1 MHAKRLE
8 YNFYV
13 AHPIIHGAFRA
24 AHVDCVDVT
33 ERRPAWEISTHLVLL
48 DLGTVTK

>member
-13 AHPIIHGAFRA
+13 AHPA
-24 AHVDCVDVT
+24 
-33 ERRPAWEISTHLVLL
+33 VLRTTRMAVL
-48 DLGTVTK
+48 YYK